1 MRGRIFDIEE
11 FAVFDGPGIRSVVFL
26 KGCPLRCQWCHNPE
40 GLDAGPTRVTQ
51 IALCAHCGA
60 CDAVCPSP
68 ARCVGCGK
76 CKDACPKNI
85 ISIAGVETE
94 AAEVASK
101 VLKNA
106 KLLQMNG
113 GGVTFSGGEPLMQ
126 PDFLLDVRSRLSSLH
141 ACMETSGYAPGEV
154 FSRAASAMD
163 FVIMDVKLVDSAAHL
178 RYTGVDNARILE
190 NLRWLKASNIPFRVR
205 VPLIPGVTDTREN
218 LSAVAALLPDV
229 KTLEKV
235 ELLPYH
241 RAAGAKYASV
251 RRVYAPEF
259 DPERPVNADV
269 SPFVR
274 LGIPAE
280 AL

>member
-1 MRGRIFDIEE
+1 MKGRIFDIEE
-11 FAVFDGPGIRSVVFL
+11 FAVFDGPGIRSVVFM

-40 GLDAGPTRVTQ
+40 GLDTGPTRVTKV
-51 IALCAHCGA
+51 ALCAHCGA

-68 ARCVGCGK
+68 AKCTGCRK
-76 CKDACPKNI
+76 CEDACPKRL
-85 ISIAGVETE
+85 ISVAGIETD
-94 AAEVASK
+94 AADVAAR

-106 KLLQMNG
+106 DLLRMNG

-126 PDFLLDVRSRLSSLH
+126 PDFLMELRSLLGSLH

-163 FVIMDVKLVDSAAHL
+163 FVIMDVKLADPDAHR
-178 RYTGVDNARILE
+178 RYTGAGNAPILK
-190 NLRWLKASNIPFRVR
+190 NLFWLKSSGIPFRVR
-205 VPLIPGVTDTREN
+205 VPLIPGVTDIDEN
-218 LSAVAALLPDV
+218 LSATAALL
-229 KTLEKV
+229 KGAKALEKV

-251 RRVYAPEF
+251 RRVYMPEF
-259 DPERPVNADV
+259 DPERSVNADI

-280 AL
+280 VL